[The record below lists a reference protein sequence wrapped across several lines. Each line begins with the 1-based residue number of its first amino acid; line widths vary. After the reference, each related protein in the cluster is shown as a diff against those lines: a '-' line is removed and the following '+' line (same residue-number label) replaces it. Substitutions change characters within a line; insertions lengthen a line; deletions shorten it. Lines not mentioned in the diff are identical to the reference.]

1 MPAMF
6 LHSVF
11 AYAVKRWNPSF
22 SLPALL
28 VGGLIP
34 HVEILIIYYLT
45 GGTIDRLLFHSVIG
59 AITIGT
65 LFSAGIVVFIYPSFV
80 SFFFR
85 IDKNIIQKNCA
96 FSGTLLGLCLL
107 GNLSHVLIDATHHQF
122 NPLLYPIFTESID
135 LLRISSS
142 KMFYTEVVTV
152 VLSVI
157 FLVFVVVFLRN
168 GKGFWKQMLVG

>member
-1 MPAMF
+1 M
-6 LHSVF
+6 
-11 AYAVKRWNPSF
+11 KRWNLTF

-28 VGGLIP
+28 VGGMIP
-34 HVEILIIYYLT
+34 DVEILIIYYLSD
-45 GGTIDRLLFHSVIG
+45 GAIDRLLFHSILG
-59 AITIGT
+59 GITIGT
-65 LFSAGIVVFIYPSFV
+65 LFSAVIVIFIYPSFV
-80 SFFFR
+80 SFFSR
-85 IDKNIIQKNCA
+85 IDKNIIQKKCA

-107 GNLSHVLIDATHHQF
+107 GNLSHMLIDTTHHQF

-157 FLVFVVVFLRN
+157 FLVFVVAFLRN

>member
-34 HVEILIIYYLT
+34 DVEILIIYYLT

-85 IDKNIIQKNCA
+85 IDKNIIKKKCV

-122 NPLLYPIFTESID
+122 NPLLYPIFTESVD
-135 LLRISSS
+135 LLRISGSRI
-142 KMFYTEVVTV
+142 FDTGVVTV